1 MAEVTTVETRVL
13 HLTVANA
20 AAVAATR
27 MTLKADQKPAS
38 GDLSAINLAG
48 LVTGGTHFS
57 VTRTLVTVATPALSQ
72 APLLT
77 LSLSAMAL
85 RIGSGGFGLSISGG
99 TVTFAALADPTTGST
114 RQWIGFD
121 SSGLAGALTPPQLT
135 ATLANGGGPVNSES
149 GQTADATPGLAP
161 VMGWTRGTNGAVA
174 ATPLPPNTGL
184 KTA

>member
-85 RIGSGGFGLSISGG
+85 RIGSGGFGLSITGG
-99 TVTFAALADPTTGST
+99 AVTFPALADPTTDST
-114 RQWIGFD
+114 PQWIGFD
-121 SSGLAGALTPPQLT
+121 SNAPAGAPNPPPASEAPAPPGWAGHTPR
-135 ATLANGGGPVNSES
+135 A
-149 GQTADATPGLAP
+149 
-161 VMGWTRGTNGAVA
+161 
-174 ATPLPPNTGL
+174 
-184 KTA
+184 